1 MSMTLR
7 GGLLVVGLAACGPTV
22 AVGDGSSSSSASSG
36 SGTSEGASG
45 TTVLDGTGTHGSTG
59 EPGPELC
66 LNASPPLEPSARS
79 ELLAVY
85 DADGDG
91 RDEVWTRAPVPGA
104 MPPSSRI
111 TAHALGDGP
120 TLVPILKV
128 EREGIVTAM
137 VDIDGDGV
145 RDFVVGVGGAPAGW
159 LAGLPEPE
167 VDAVLQPLD
176 VPDTLGSWLDADG
189 DGWVDWLESTDEFA
203 VLHLGDGA
211 GGFVAAG
218 TLDYDGKFGGVSGWP
233 SGIPGRP
240 LITYRATTLDLPSW
254 HVMWGVEVSPAGE
267 MTVLVRGGGRISS
280 IRHVS
285 DLDGDMIPDAL
296 VYTSDDRYERAPN
309 LGFAHQ
315 TRPGVYGV
323 EITSVS
329 IGAGVV
335 PGSFVTEGDVDVL
348 QWTEDDEVF
357 LWPREGGA
365 WSTAIPLQVVGPWQG
380 GGEHHPMQA
389 DGVGGH
395 EVLRLEHEGNARVY
409 QLWTIEPCQ

>member
-1 MSMTLR
+1 MSMTLH

-45 TTVLDGTGTHGSTG
+45 TAVLDGTGTHGSTG

-66 LNASPPLEPSARS
+66 LNATPPLELSS
-79 ELLAVY
+79 GSQLLAVY

-91 RDEVWTRAPVPGA
+91 HDEVWTTEPVLGA
-104 MPPSSRI
+104 RPPSSRI
-111 TAHALGDGP
+111 TAYTLGDGP
-120 TLVPILKV
+120 TLAPILEV
-128 EREGIVTAM
+128 ERAGSVSAM

-145 RDFVVGVGGAPAGW
+145 RDFVVRVGGVPTGW

-167 VDAVLQPLD
+167 VDDVAQPLG
-176 VPDTLGSWLDADG
+176 VPDTFGSWLDADG

-218 TLDYDGKFGGVSGWP
+218 TLDYGGQFGGVKGWP

-240 LITYRATTLDLPSW
+240 LIVFQETSFGPPPPQ
-254 HVMWGVEVSPAGE
+254 VMWGVEVSPAGD
-267 MTVLVRGGGRISS
+267 MTVLVRGGGRIDS

-296 VYTSDDRYERAPN
+296 VYTYDDSFDPEPN

-323 EITSVS
+323 ETTSVP
-329 IGAGVV
+329 IAAGVV
-335 PGSFVTEGDVDVL
+335 AGSFVTAGDVDVL
-348 QWTEDDEVF
+348 QWTEDDEVS

-365 WSTAIPLQVVGPWQG
+365 WPTAIPLQVVGPWQRG
-380 GGEHHPMQA
+380 REHHPMQA

-395 EVLRLEHEGNARVY
+395 EVLRLELEDDAWAY
-409 QLWTIEPCQ
+409 QVWTIEPCQ